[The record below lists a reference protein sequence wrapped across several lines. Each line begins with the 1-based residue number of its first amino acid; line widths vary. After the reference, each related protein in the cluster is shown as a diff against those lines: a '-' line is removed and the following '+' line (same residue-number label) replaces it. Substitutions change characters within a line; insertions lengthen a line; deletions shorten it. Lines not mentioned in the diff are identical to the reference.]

1 MAKHLARIH
10 GTEEDKVNCPF
21 YFKIGA
27 CRHADRCSR
36 LHHRPAFSPTILI
49 KHIYRHPVRE
59 AELRAAVEGGGGDW
73 DRDRSGEVEVDKE
86 KAMEDFLVFFENM
99 YEELGKFGRIE
110 ALHVCDNLGD
120 HMIGH
125 VYAKF
130 SDEEEASDALNV
142 MNGRYYDGRKME
154 VEFSPVTDFRE
165 ARCRDFDEDTCS
177 RGGFC
182 NFMHIKPVPMCL
194 IRSLEEDCEEERRR
208 EHIRSMDRVYRE
220 RERGRESRRKKRR
233 RDRDSSSSHHRDR
246 DRDRDRKRDRRRGGE
261 RDSERRREDDTADG
275 AAGGGSGSAGGTSG
289 DAGGKRSRSY
299 SRSVSRSRSASPS
312 GRRGGSGSGVDAS
325 R

>member
-1 MAKHLARIH
+1 M
-10 GTEEDKVNCPF
+10 EED
-21 YFKIGA
+21 
-27 CRHADRCSR
+27 
-36 LHHRPAFSPTILI
+36 
-49 KHIYRHPVRE
+49 
-59 AELRAAVEGGGGDW
+59 GGDSSNNRG
-73 DRDRSGEVEVDKE
+73 DYKVEVDKE
-86 KAMEDFLVFFENM
+86 KALEDFLVFFENM

-182 NFMHIKPVPMCL
+182 NFMHIKPIPMCL
-194 IRSLEEDCEEERRR
+194 IRSLEEDCDEERRR
-208 EHIRSMDRVYRE
+208 EYARRMDREYRE
-220 RERGRESRRKKRR
+220 RERERRKRKRRDRESSHRDRGDRDSHRGRDRDRERSGRDRRSGSSGGGADRDSKRR
-233 RDRDSSSSHHRDR
+233 RD
-246 DRDRDRKRDRRRGGE
+246 
-261 RDSERRREDDTADG
+261 DDDDAVSG
-275 AAGGGSGSAGGTSG
+275 AAATNDNGDGGSSG
-289 DAGGKRSRSY
+289 DAGGRRGRSY
-299 SRSVSRSRSASPS
+299 SRSPSRSASPS
-312 GRRGGSGSGVDAS
+312 PSGRRGDVES
-325 R
+325 

>member
-1 MAKHLARIH
+1 MTSDGHYGPMGGRNDTSNHPRPGGGPGGRSGKSGGAAHLARIH

-36 LHHRPAFSPTILI
+36 LHHRPAFSQCILI
-49 KHIYRHPVRE
+49 KHIYRHPIRE
-59 AELRAAVEGGGGDW
+59 DAQHCITPEEKKAAD
-73 DRDRSGEVEVDKE
+73 D
-86 KAMEDFLVFFENM
+86 AALEDFFCFFEDL
-99 YEELGKFGRIE
+99 YIELGKFGRLE

-130 SDEEEASDALNV
+130 SDEEEAADALNV

-154 VEFSPVTDFRE
+154 VEFSPVSDFRE

-182 NFMHIKPVPMCL
+182 NFMHIKPLPFCL
-194 IRSLEEDCEEERRR
+194 IASLQEESEAERRR
-208 EHIRSMDRVYRE
+208 DFRDREHRMMKE
-220 RERGRESRRKKRR
+220 RERARRRKERRKGGSRRGD
-233 RDRDSSSSHHRDR
+233 DRSISSSDDDSDDHRSSS
-246 DRDRDRKRDRRRGGE
+246 RR
-261 RDSERRREDDTADG
+261 
-275 AAGGGSGSAGGTSG
+275 
-289 DAGGKRSRSY
+289 KRSRS
-299 SRSVSRSRSASPS
+299 RSRSRS
-312 GRRGGSGSGVDAS
+312 R
-325 R
+325 